1 MKKISLSKET
11 LRVLTAQEAADV
23 AGGALVTRR
32 DDCNPT
38 ETRPATGCGTAT
50 VTCPSA
56 ACPTN
61 TCPTNGCPTT
71 TSVPCPPTLTSQ
83 CPEPTQVCPE
93 TRNCPV

>member
-1 MKKISLSKET
+1 MKKISLGKET
-11 LRVLTAQEAADV
+11 LRVLTAQETADV

-61 TCPTNGCPTT
+61 TCPPTT
-71 TSVPCPPTLTSQ
+71 TSAACPPTLSAQ
-83 CPEPTQVCPE
+83 CPPQTQVCPE

>member
-11 LRVLTAQEAADV
+11 LRVLTTQEAANV

-50 VTCPSA
+50 GACPSA

-61 TCPTNGCPTT
+61 TCPTNGCTT
-71 TSVPCPPTLTSQ
+71 TITAGCPPLSAQ
-83 CPEPTQVCPE
+83 CPEPSQVCPE
-93 TRNCPV
+93 SRWCPV

>member
-11 LRVLTAQEAADV
+11 LRVLTAQETADV

-50 VTCPSA
+50 NACPSA
-56 ACPTN
+56 ACPSAA
-61 TCPTNGCPTT
+61 CPSAACPPITT
-71 TSVPCPPTLTSQ
+71 GCPPTLSSQ
-83 CPEPTQVCPE
+83 CPEPSQVCPE

>member
-11 LRVLTAQEAADV
+11 LRVLTAHEAVHV

-50 VTCPSA
+50 GACPSA
-56 ACPTN
+56 ACPSN
-61 TCPTNGCPTT
+61 TCPPLTT
-71 TSVPCPPTLTSQ
+71 ACPPTLSSQ

-93 TRNCPV
+93 SRYCPV